1 MREVET
7 TAAGFGAGADDRASQ
22 PRIVV
27 GVDGSE
33 DAARALNWAVR
44 EAARCGTTLEI
55 VTTWE
60 DPYRY
65 WGERPPLGVVEQ
77 EERGALSGAR
87 AVAEEAA
94 ARARALAHGLPVTTR
109 VTEDDAASSLI
120 EASRGAELLVVGTRG
135 RGGFGGLLLGSV
147 SQKCI
152 GHAHC
157 PVVVVRAVTPD
168 RTARPA
174 GSS

>member
-1 MREVET
+1 MQDVET
-7 TAAGFGAGADDRASQ
+7 TAAVQVPGSDDRVSQ

-33 DAARALNWAVR
+33 AALRALRWAAR

-55 VTTWE
+55 VTSWE

-65 WGERPPLGVVEQ
+65 WGERPPLDLVEQ
-77 EERGALSGAR
+77 EERSVRHR
-87 AVAEEAA
+87 AQEIADEAA
-94 ARARALAHGLPVTTR
+94 AVARTLADGLPVTTR
-109 VTEDDAASSLI
+109 VAEEDAASSLI
-120 EASRGAELLVVGTRG
+120 EASSGAELLVVGTRG
-135 RGGFGGLLLGSV
+135 RGGFRGLLVGSV

-157 PVVVVRAVTPD
+157 PVVVVRGVTPD
-168 RTARPA
+168 RTAQPA
-174 GSS
+174 GSC